1 MFRVKLPFGRWLLVS
16 QQPSPRVQLPCLLR
30 TSESLSTSVAP
41 SPSVA
46 SSVARLQTPQVA
58 GPVQLRRDGSAQS
71 RAAVGR
77 W

>member
-1 MFRVKLPFGRWLLVS
+1 MLRVKLPIQRWLLVS
-16 QQPSPRVQLPCLLR
+16 LQPSPRVRLPCLLR
-30 TSESLSTSVAP
+30 TGESLSTSVAP

-46 SSVARLQTPQVA
+46 SSAARLQTPRVV

>member
-1 MFRVKLPFGRWLLVS
+1 MLRVKLPSRRWLLVS
-16 QQPSPRVQLPCLLR
+16 QQPSLRVRLPCLSR
-30 TSESLSTSVAP
+30 TGESFSTSVAP

-46 SSVARLQTPQVA
+46 SSVAWLQTPRVV